1 VEAVGLSGAAA
12 TAVLSSGVVTSLV
25 ITSSGSDYTSAPTI
39 SFSGGGGSG
48 TYTNGSTVTGSTSG
62 ATATITAY
70 DSVNTPAVISVN
82 AISGVFLRGETL
94 TSGAVN
100 YPISSTNAFDAV

>member
-1 VEAVGLSGAAA
+1 M
-12 TAVLSSGVVTSLV
+12 TYCLV
-25 ITSSGSDYTSAPTI
+25 INNDTYYSVSSSMNFRSICLLSILT
-39 SFSGGGGSG
+39 F
-48 TYTNGSTVTGSTSG
+48 TNGSTVTGSTSG

-70 DSVNTPAVISVN
+70 DSVNTPAVVSVN
-82 AISGVFLRGETL
+82 SISGVFLRGETL